1 MLASQTTHQPAQPW
15 TELPAMVRLLAE
27 SHPNSILL
35 ETARFDSANR
45 HSYLFLDPGEILTA
59 TSLKELPQL
68 FARIEAA
75 LAEGFHVAGYL
86 SYECGGHFEPSA
98 ATTPAADG
106 LPLAWMGA
114 YAQPWVFDHGLGRF
128 LGSPRELPLDCSL
141 YRDDGLVAEAAF
153 GLDHLPEPARLRM
166 APEQYM
172 ASIEKIKEY
181 IAAGDT
187 YQVNFTDAVE
197 FCTKLSPALLFRSL
211 LRRQAVAYAAF
222 LNLHGQRILSFSP
235 ELFFRIDAGR
245 ITTRPMKGTMPRG
258 LDEAGDRDA
267 ALRLQQDEKNRSEHV
282 MIVDLL
288 RNDLGRISEL
298 GSIRVED
305 LFSIERYQTLLQMT
319 STISANLRRGIS
331 FYQIFRGLFPCG
343 SITGAPKVRTMQIIG
358 ELESHPRGVYTGAI
372 GFMAPNRDAV
382 FSVAIRTLVL
392 RLGEGLM
399 QVQMGV
405 GGGIV
410 ADSVA
415 EEEYRECLLKASFLR
430 EPEKTFQLIE
440 TMLWD
445 GSFHRRSLHLDRLG
459 DSCSYFQF
467 VFDRSAVEAQLQA
480 FGDSL
485 DPAVAQRV
493 RLLLGPNGVPVI
505 SSQPLEVQAAG
516 ESARLMVKISDT
528 RTDSSDSFLRHKT
541 TLRSVYDQQL
551 AEARTQG
558 CDEILF
564 LNERGELTEGA
575 ISNLFLEVAGRWYTP
590 PIGCGVLP
598 GVMRRHLLQSLGH
611 AEERVLTLKDL
622 YAADAIWLCNSVR
635 GLRRVTSIRPSGG
648 GRGWTADDRPAL

>member
-1 MLASQTTHQPAQPW
+1 MNLACPTSHQAAQPW
-15 TELPAMVRLLAE
+15 TELPAAMRLLAE
-27 SHPNSILL
+27 RHPNSVLL
-35 ETARFDSANR
+35 ETARLDSVNR
-45 HSYLFLDPGEILTA
+45 HSYLFLKPIQVLTA
-59 TSLKELPQL
+59 ISLKELPQF

-75 LAEGFHVAGYL
+75 LTDRLYAAGYL
-86 SYECGGHFEPSA
+86 SYECGGHFEPRA
-98 ATTPAADG
+98 ARSPAADG
-106 LPLAWMGA
+106 LPLAWMGI
-114 YAQPWVFDHGLGRF
+114 YAQPWVFDHGLGRL
-128 LGSPRELPLDCSL
+128 LGATGELPVELALSSG
-141 YRDDGLVAEAAF
+141 DGLAAEAAL
-153 GLDHLPEPARLRM
+153 GLDHPPEPARLRM

-172 ASIEKIKEY
+172 ASIRKIKEY

-197 FCTKLSPALLFRSL
+197 FRATLTPAALFRSL

-222 LNLHGQRILSFSP
+222 LNLPGHRILSFSP

-258 LDEAGDRDA
+258 LDEDGDRDA
-267 ALRLQQDEKNRSEHV
+267 ALRLQHDEKNRSEHV

-288 RNDLGRISEL
+288 RNDLGRISEP
-298 GSIRVED
+298 GSVRVED

-358 ELESHPRGVYTGAI
+358 ELESEPRGVYTGAI
-372 GFMAPNRDAV
+372 GFIAPNRDAV

-392 RLGEGLM
+392 RPEEGWM
-399 QVQMGV
+399 RGQMGV

-415 EEEYRECLLKASFLR
+415 EEEYRECLLKAAFLSQ
-430 EPEKTFQLIE
+430 PEKTFQLIE

-445 GSFHRRSLHLDRLG
+445 GSFKRLGLHLDRLAA
-459 DSCSYFQF
+459 SCAYFHF
-467 VFDRSAVEAQLQA
+467 SFDRPAVTARLQA
-480 FGDSL
+480 FGNSL
-485 DPAVAQRV
+485 DPAAPHRV
-493 RLLLGPNGVPVI
+493 RLLLGPDGVPKI

-516 ESARLMVKISDT
+516 EQARFRVKISAV
-528 RTDSSDSFLRHKT
+528 RTDSSDPFLRHKT
-541 TLRSVYDQQL
+541 TLREVYDQEL
-551 AEARTQG
+551 AEARARG

-575 ISNLFLEVAGRWYTP
+575 ISNLFLEVAGSWYTP
-590 PIGCGVLP
+590 PLACGVLP
-598 GVMRRHLLQSLGH
+598 GVMRRHLLESLSR
-611 AEERVLTLKDL
+611 AEERVLTLEDL
-622 YAADAIWLCNSVR
+622 YAADSIWLCNSVR
-635 GLRRVTSIRPSGG
+635 GLRRVASILPSDE
-648 GRGWTADDRPAL
+648 GRGAARR